1 MTHKRLAMAVVAS
14 VGAVL
19 LVGASAITRVTAQT
33 RQAPTFQVDSTWPA
47 LPNSWVL
54 GTVTSVTV
62 GKDDHVWI
70 VHRTQALNA
79 NERAAEVNPP
89 TGECCRTAPDVLEFD
104 QAGNVLRHWGGKDGD
119 NYQWASSNHG
129 IHVDYKGNV
138 WLGGNGGGREPMMDG
153 LGGDRRRAGRKIV
166 TAASP

>member
-62 GKDDHVWI
+62 VS
-70 VHRTQALNA
+70 VYASRPALV
-79 NERAAEVNPP
+79 AETWNPRQVP
-89 TGECCRTAPDVLEFD
+89 T
-104 QAGNVLRHWGGKDGD
+104 
-119 NYQWASSNHG
+119 
-129 IHVDYKGNV
+129 
-138 WLGGNGGGREPMMDG
+138 
-153 LGGDRRRAGRKIV
+153 
-166 TAASP
+166 